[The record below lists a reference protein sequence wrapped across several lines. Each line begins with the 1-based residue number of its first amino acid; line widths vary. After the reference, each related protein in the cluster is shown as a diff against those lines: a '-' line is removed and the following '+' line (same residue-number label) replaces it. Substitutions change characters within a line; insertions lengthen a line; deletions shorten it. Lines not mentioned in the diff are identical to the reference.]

1 MCKAPKPPPAPVMK
15 PIAPPP
21 QVTTEQS
28 APADAD
34 RTNDMNSGGYKKKG
48 IAKLRINPV
57 QTGVKKGSGT
67 GVQPA

>member
-1 MCKAPKPPPAPVMK
+1 MCKAPKPPPPPVMK

-28 APADAD
+28 APADAN
-34 RTNDMNSGGYKKKG
+34 RTNEGSGNTKKRG